1 MQGDEFQRMSQV
13 TNKGQMKKVKEDF
26 DDISSIY
33 TAHAKSNLEYTLRKR
48 VHDRQNKISLLQDAE
63 AFDLQNLQKQIESIQ
78 NQDF

>member
-1 MQGDEFQRMSQV
+1 MSQV

-48 VHDRQNKISLLQDAE
+48 VHDRQNKISLL
-63 AFDLQNLQKQIESIQ
+63 
-78 NQDF
+78 